1 MNTSSKSTQ
10 SFLLRPAKEDEV
22 DILYELILELAQY
35 ERNDISKLHLTKEN
49 LRQYGFGDKRLFYTE
64 FASSE
69 DKVIGYALYYYA
81 FSTILGRPILYL
93 EDLYVKPEYRGQGIG
108 TEFLKKLATYAI
120 KEGCCRLQWH
130 VLAWNESAINFYRK
144 LGGFLKE
151 DSIQVRLEDL
161 QKLADR
167 Q

>member
-1 MNTSSKSTQ
+1 MNTSSKNTQ
-10 SFLLRPAKEDEV
+10 SIVIRPAQTGEEEV
-22 DILYELILELAQY
+22 LYELICKLAHY
-35 ERNDISKLHLTKEN
+35 ERNDISKLPLTKES
-49 LRQYGFGDKRLFYTE
+49 LRQYGFGDKRFFYTE

-69 DKVIGYALYYYA
+69 DKVIGYALYYYG
-81 FSTILGRPILYL
+81 FSSNQGRPILYL
-93 EDLYVKPEYRGQGIG
+93 EDLYVKPEYREQGIG